1 MYITSPWSVIIL
13 IRLIITQTIFTLT
26 ISLTT
31 TTTTAIPHIHIQTQ
45 PIHKFN
51 MFSKTTIVAFLTSLA
66 LTSAAPADEIS
77 ARQAP
82 AEIAPTTVIGHALA
96 DAWDNYCSAP
106 TSYGYIARNVWNGQ
120 EYGQTTLFTF
130 TYPAASAGKQCWLDF
145 YHAQPSWI
153 SNTNGIQVD
162 VFTSWGENTCNAGD
176 KSNKRDANLGRLNVP
191 ATGAATWA
199 AKYSTSLT
207 QKGPCKAPGS
217 VERLELVAV
226 GDNTGLSYPQGPGA
240 GLRILYA

>member
-1 MYITSPWSVIIL
+1 
-13 IRLIITQTIFTLT
+13 
-26 ISLTT
+26 
-31 TTTTAIPHIHIQTQ
+31 
-45 PIHKFN
+45 
-51 MFSKTTIVAFLTSLA
+51 MFSKTTIIALLTSLA
-66 LTSAAPADEIS
+66 LTSAAPAEEIS

-96 DAWDNYCSAP
+96 DAWDNYCSSP
-106 TSYGYIARNVWNGQ
+106 TSYGYLARNVWNGQ
-120 EYGQTTLFTF
+120 EYGQTSLFTF

-176 KSNKRDANLGRLNVP
+176 KSNKRDVNLGRLNVP

-207 QKGPCKAPGS
+207 QKGPCKAAGT